1 MIAINVVNIHHLK
14 LYKNFPPVVRT
25 FKIYSVNN
33 FHIYNIVLTIVMG
46 LYTTSPGLVTAGL

>member
-1 MIAINVVNIHHLK
+1 MTTVTLVKSITTR
-14 LYKNFPPVVRT
+14 NFFPVVRT